1 MRTDAFEAAPF
12 HRRERAAAIDHP
24 LILRLRVYIA
34 RGTLDRRIAAGS
46 PYWSSATLALRAGQ
60 LVDPRTLRQTARALY
75 GIVRYAERVGSRPA
89 LTAVVVDRRAVLS
102 SRHAI
107 LGLAER
113 LEGEAPMA
121 PRGVALARIFL
132 TDGIG
137 PLFNA
142 NSQQTVIEAIWSIED
157 ALEDGGLDRVA
168 DE

>member
-12 HRRERAAAIDHP
+12 HRRERSAAIDHP
-24 LILRLRVYIA
+24 LMLRLRVYLT
-34 RGTLDRRIAAGS
+34 RGRLDRRIAAGS
-46 PYWSSATLALRAGQ
+46 ACGSSAALALRADQ
-60 LVDPRTLRQTARALY
+60 LIDPRTRRQTARALH
-75 GIVRYAERVGSRPA
+75 GIVKYAERVGSRA
-89 LTAVVVDRRAVLS
+89 VLTAVVVDRRVVLS

-113 LEGEAPMA
+113 LEGEAPAA

-157 ALEDGGLDRVA
+157 ALEDVPVS
-168 DE
+168 